1 MIFFVYYSKPSVNM
15 IMILLNIMLAKITLC
30 ECYT

>member
-1 MIFFVYYSKPSVNM
+1 MIFFVYYSKPSANM
-15 IMILLNIMLAKITLC
+15 IMIFLNIILAKITLC